1 MITPLLLSVFL
12 FILMLAA
19 AEVGVRLGKR
29 RLAKDPEGANIGV
42 GAIEGAVLALLGL
55 ILAFTFS
62 GASSRLDTRRKL
74 IVQEANAIG
83 TAYLRVDLLPASDQP
98 TVRQLFRQYLDARL
112 EVYERLSDH
121 AASEAA
127 LKRAEQLQGEIW
139 KHSETGTHGQVSATP
154 VLNAVNEMIDVTTA
168 RTLAQRTHTP
178 KLIVHLMLG
187 LALLS
192 ALIAGYGISPAKQ
205 RNWLL
210 TTIFSAAISLTVYVV
225 LDLDNPNSGLIR
237 LGAAERVMM
246 QLRETIK

>member
-1 MITPLLLSVFL
+1 
-12 FILMLAA
+12 MLVA
-19 AEVGVRLGKR
+19 AEIGLRLGR
-29 RLAKDPEGANIGV
+29 VRAAKDPEGSHVGI

-62 GASSRLDTRRKL
+62 GASSRLDARRQL
-74 IVQEANAIG
+74 IVHEANAIG

-112 EVYERLSDH
+112 EVYEKLSDRP
-121 AASEAA
+121 ASETA
-127 LKRAEQLQGEIW
+127 LKRAEQFQGEIW
-139 KHSETGTHGQVSATP
+139 KHAEVGTHGQTSAAP

-168 RTLAQRTHTP
+168 RSVALRTHTP

-187 LALLS
+187 LAVLS
-192 ALIAGYGISPAKQ
+192 GLIVGYGMSPAKR
-205 RNWLL
+205 RNWFMVM
-210 TTIFSAAISLTVYVV
+210 IFSAAISLTVYVV

-237 LGAAERVMM
+237 LTAAEKVMQ